1 MTFDC
6 QLVYKK
12 SDETETVSAMTVITV
27 YVTRL
32 NYSHLYDLCVGSLGS
47 CFYEAHNPNQPK
59 CLFFVVAVNNEQ
71 PIMSRV
77 VLNAKGCSLLPPAS
91 IL

>member
-1 MTFDC
+1 
-6 QLVYKK
+6 
-12 SDETETVSAMTVITV
+12 MTVITV
-27 YVTRL
+27 SVTRL

-71 PIMSRV
+71 PIMSRGGPECERV
-77 VLNAKGCSLLPPAS
+77 LLPPAS

>member
-1 MTFDC
+1 
-6 QLVYKK
+6 
-12 SDETETVSAMTVITV
+12 MTVITV

-71 PIMSRV
+71 PIMSRA
-77 VLNAKGCSLLPPAS
+77 VLNAKGCSSLQPQFCDLFS
-91 IL
+91 EYFDSSLTFFHYGS